1 MSAID
6 GIHAAR
12 PTHGLPT
19 LDEVLLSVADAGPVR
34 FAASV
39 LVTLAERTPAGPER
53 DALVRALAMLAPQM
67 FHFEPVKSADR
78 P

>member
-6 GIHAAR
+6 GTRAAR
-12 PTHGLPT
+12 PAHELPT
-19 LDEVLLSVADAGPVR
+19 LNEVLLSVADAGPVR
-34 FAASV
+34 FAASI
-39 LVTLAERTPAGPER
+39 LVALAERTAAGPEH

-67 FHFEPVKSADR
+67 IDFEPVKSGDR